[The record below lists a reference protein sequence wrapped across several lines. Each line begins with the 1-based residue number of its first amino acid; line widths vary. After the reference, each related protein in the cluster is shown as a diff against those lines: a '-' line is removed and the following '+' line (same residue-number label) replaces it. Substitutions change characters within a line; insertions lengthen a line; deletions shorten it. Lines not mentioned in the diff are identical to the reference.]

1 MNNEQAL
8 IDTEVVRIKAGPHS
22 GMFTFLHHE
31 RPIIEGSKNVMER
44 VEYILGNKPP
54 SEILTRLRHIYC
66 VPEVLGAK
74 LKLLDDDYQAK
85 LKPLYDDYQ
94 AKLKLLED
102 DYQAKLKLLYD
113 DYQAKRKPLYDDYQ
127 AKLKLLYDDYQAN

>member
-74 LKLLDDDYQAK
+74 WKPLDDDYQAK
-85 LKPLYDDYQ
+85 R
-94 AKLKLLED
+94 KLLED
-102 DYQAKLKLLYD
+102 DYQAKRKLLED
-113 DYQAKRKPLYDDYQ
+113 EIRAIIPNCKWNGKTILI
-127 AKLKLLYDDYQAN
+127 